1 MTDVAFDTLKMAQG
15 LKDSGMEAKQ
25 AESVVILVQ
34 DAINER
40 VATKADLAK
49 TENTLRGDMEKME
62 TSLRG
67 DIENLR
73 GDMESMETSLR
84 SDMEKMETS
93 LRGDMVKMETS
104 LRHEM
109 EKQEISMD
117 HRLKNLEL
125 RLMVKIVLI
134 QAAFTGSLLGALR
147 FFFLP
152 G

>member
-1 MTDVAFDTLKMAQG
+1 MTDIAFDTLKMAQG

-73 GDMESMETSLR
+73 GDME
-84 SDMEKMETS
+84 
-93 LRGDMVKMETS
+93 KMETS

-134 QAAFTGSLLGALR
+134 QAAFTGSLFTAFKLFL
-147 FFFLP
+147 LP

>member
-1 MTDVAFDTLKMAQG
+1 MTDIAFDTLKMAQG
-15 LKDSGMEAKQ
+15 LKDSGMEAEQ
-25 AESVVILVQ
+25 AEAVVILVQ

-49 TENTLRGDMEKME
+49 TENLLRGDMEKMEASLRGDMEKME

-67 DIENLR
+67 D
-73 GDMESMETSLR
+73 ME
-84 SDMEKMETS
+84 
-93 LRGDMVKMETS
+93 KMETS

-117 HRLKNLEL
+117 HRFKNLEL

-134 QAAFTGSLLGALR
+134 QAAFTGSLFTAFKLFL
-147 FFFLP
+147 LP

>member
-1 MTDVAFDTLKMAQG
+1 MVDAAFDTLKMAQG
-15 LKDSGMEAKQ
+15 LKDSGMEAEQ

-62 TSLRG
+62 TSQRGDMEKMETSLRG

-73 GDMESMETSLR
+73 GDME
-84 SDMEKMETS
+84 
-93 LRGDMVKMETS
+93 KMETS

-117 HRLKNLEL
+117 HRFKNLEL
-125 RLMVKIVLI
+125 RLMVKIALI
-134 QAAFTGSLLGALR
+134 QAAFTGSLFTAFKL
-147 FFFLP
+147 FILP

>member
-1 MTDVAFDTLKMAQG
+1 MVDAAFDTLKMAQG
-15 LKDSGMEAKQ
+15 LKDSGMETEQ

-40 VATKADLAK
+40 VATKADLAV
-49 TENTLRGDMEKME
+49 
-62 TSLRG
+62 LRG

-73 GDMESMETSLR
+73 GDME
-84 SDMEKMETS
+84 
-93 LRGDMVKMETS
+93 KMETS

-117 HRLKNLEL
+117 HRFKNLEL

-134 QAAFTGSLLGALR
+134 QAAFTGSLIGALR
-147 FFFLP
+147 FFLLP

>member
-1 MTDVAFDTLKMAQG
+1 MTDAAFDTLKMAQG
-15 LKDSGMEAKQ
+15 LKDSGMEAEQ
-25 AESVVILVQ
+25 AEAVVILVQ

-49 TENTLRGDMEKME
+49 TENLLRGDMEKMEASLRGDMEKME

-67 DIENLR
+67 D
-73 GDMESMETSLR
+73 ME
-84 SDMEKMETS
+84 
-93 LRGDMVKMETS
+93 KMETS

-117 HRLKNLEL
+117 HRFKNLEL

-134 QAAFTGSLLGALR
+134 QAAFTGSLFTAFKLFL
-147 FFFLP
+147 LP

>member
-1 MTDVAFDTLKMAQG
+1 MVDAAFDTLKMAQG
-15 LKDSGMEAKQ
+15 LKDSGMEAEQ
-25 AESVVILVQ
+25 AEAVVILVQ

-73 GDMESMETSLR
+73 GDMEK
-84 SDMEKMETS
+84 MEKS
-93 LRGDMVKMETS
+93 LRGDMEKMETS

-117 HRLKNLEL
+117 HRFKNLEL

-134 QAAFTGSLLGALR
+134 QAAFTGSLIGALR
-147 FFFLP
+147 FFLLP

>member
-1 MTDVAFDTLKMAQG
+1 MTDIAFDTLKMAQG
-15 LKDSGMEAKQ
+15 LKDSGMEAEQ
-25 AESVVILVQ
+25 AEAVVILVQ

-67 DIENLR
+67 D
-73 GDMESMETSLR
+73 ME
-84 SDMEKMETS
+84 
-93 LRGDMVKMETS
+93 KMETS

-125 RLMVKIVLI
+125 RLMVKTVLI
-134 QAAFTGSLLGALR
+134 QAAFTGSLFTAFKL
-147 FFFLP
+147 FILP

>member
-1 MTDVAFDTLKMAQG
+1 MTDTAFDTLKMAQG
-15 LKDSGMEAKQ
+15 LKDSGMEAEQ
-25 AESVVILVQ
+25 AEAVVILVQ

-62 TSLRG
+62 TSQ
-67 DIENLR
+67 R
-73 GDMESMETSLR
+73 GDME
-84 SDMEKMETS
+84 
-93 LRGDMVKMETS
+93 KMETS

-117 HRLKNLEL
+117 HRFKNLEL

-134 QAAFTGSLLGALR
+134 QAAFTGSLFTAFKL
-147 FFFLP
+147 FILP